1 MKELK
6 ECFALALQFHGH
18 KCPAM
23 PMGLRAGLAALKALG
38 VERIERGGGFRQN
51 GRFSTMLVDSHIP
64 LIT

>member
-6 ECFALALQFHGH
+6 EYFDLALQFDGH

-38 VERIERGGGFRQN
+38 VERIERGGDFDKMVDFR
-51 GRFSTMLVDSHIP
+51 RCS
-64 LIT
+64 LIATFL